1 MKNKSE
7 HIRRRMFLFVVPI
20 AFGVLIAFIVC
31 YKMKRCG
38 FLIDVS
44 NMIEVSKVMVS
55 VWGTMLGFIITAESI
70 LVAFEKGTITGE
82 FKRTGHYM
90 TVIFQYTQTSIKLLI
105 YIIVF
110 VCIMVR
116 NAFAMHEMFVFVFF
130 TAMTFVDILI
140 SLAILILMLK
150 MANN

>member
-1 MKNKSE
+1 MKSKRK
-7 HIRRRMFLFVVPI
+7 HLLRRTLLATGSI
-20 AFGVLIAFIVC
+20 AFGILVAYIIC
-31 YKMKRCG
+31 NEMERCG
-38 FLIDVS
+38 FLINAS
-44 NMIEVSKVMVS
+44 NMIEVSKVMVGI
-55 VWGTMLGFIITAESI
+55 WGTLLGFIITAESI

-105 YIIVF
+105 YILVF

-116 NAFAMHEMFVFVFF
+116 NVFGMCEMFVFIFF

-140 SLAILILMLK
+140 CFAILILMLK